1 MNCFLYLVGCWTSL
15 LSLDCDFKETSASPI
30 YFYWT
35 PFLTETWNSC
45 YKVIRNN
52 FWQRIS
58 WLSQRWRTQ
67 WNAIRNVNC
76 RIQWII
82 ESLNAY
88 CALWYSGEHACLST
102 FSFSRP
108 PLRRVPWWLSLCLL
122 LTTYWGFR
130 LTWNGTPKVD
140 SCLSLR
146 NSNWMRFLSL
156 FLVLGEKWLAGQC
169 LWQKEPNESCLS
181 EPWSQIR

>member
-1 MNCFLYLVGCWTSL
+1 MDRWEVGQTWSFRGSTSRNKVTVGEPAVGSLLMGFIPIHCVNCFYVPGGGAG
-15 LSLDCDFKETSASPI
+15 FIASPTDFFERLLI
-30 YFYWT
+30 KS
-35 PFLTETWNSC
+35 WNSC

-108 PLRRVPWWLSLCLL
+108 TLVTQSWSLGGWVMSAIIYLR
-122 LTTYWGFR
+122 
-130 LTWNGTPKVD
+130 VD
-140 SCLSLR
+140 
-146 NSNWMRFLSL
+146 
-156 FLVLGEKWLAGQC
+156 
-169 LWQKEPNESCLS
+169 
-181 EPWSQIR
+181 